1 MTARSRLDQEG
12 VEAALAYL
20 AESAKEYAEAKGRRV
35 WLEEKRK
42 VIKAQEFSAAD
53 GTVAE
58 RESVAYTSMDYRQ
71 CVDDLRDAVIAEET
85 ARAYRV
91 AAEARIEV
99 WRSLESSRRAA
110 NV

>member
-12 VEAALAYL
+12 VEAALDYL
-20 AESAKEYAEAKGRRV
+20 ATSAKEYAEAKGRRV
-35 WLEEKRK
+35 WLEERRK
-42 VIKAQEFSAAD
+42 IVKAAAFSQAE
-53 GTVAE
+53 GTAGE
-58 RESVAYTSMDYRQ
+58 RESTAYTSGDYKT
-71 CVDDLRDAVIAEET
+71 CIDELRDAVVAEET
-85 ARAYRV
+85 MRAYRI